1 MQIYEKIS
9 KTTRNMHFL
18 PCFLATEGPSVS
30 RMLED
35 EADEDE
41 VDGYRDGID
50 THGSHSGA

>member
-1 MQIYEKIS
+1 
-9 KTTRNMHFL
+9 
-18 PCFLATEGPSVS
+18 
-30 RMLED
+30 MLED